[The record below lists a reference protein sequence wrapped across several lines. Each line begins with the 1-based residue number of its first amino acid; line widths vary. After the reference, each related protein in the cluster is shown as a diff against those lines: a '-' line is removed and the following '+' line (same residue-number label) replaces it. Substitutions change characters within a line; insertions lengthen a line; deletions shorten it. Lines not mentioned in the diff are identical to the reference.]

1 MNTDGEKEVLSP
13 RRQGAKA
20 RRKRKRGVL
29 CGLGC
34 LEAKPGERMGF
45 FDRINRMGRGWGCA
59 GGESIL
65 VPNPNR
71 NPNRYRHRAAGEI
84 AIF

>member
-1 MNTDGEKEVLSP
+1 MNTDGEKEVLSS
-13 RRQGAKA
+13 RRQGTKEEEE
-20 RRKRKRGVL
+20 GVL

-84 AIF
+84 AVF